1 MTPQEELQGGE
12 DVAVPKPQTEAAPS
26 PVVREEPDDAIEDLI
41 ASFTEPDDAWRVSV
55 YRLNEPGRTDSASR
69 RSFLATI
76 PVTEDLLEVIR
87 AMFGAGDYS
96 LEFRQKGKVRK
107 KAIQSIAPLRTVEV
121 EDEALEDEATES
133 EQVERLDRIE
143 NMLLALATQTAQ
155 SNGNGQAASAQPN
168 PMVSLR
174 EAMKL
179 MREMKSLD
187 DEMKPT
193 GNGSR
198 APQGDD
204 EERAWV
210 MLLKDPTLRTRIAG
224 SLTAMLGS
232 VESGAEMS
240 WYDKT
245 LAVFAQQPHLAN
257 RAFNLFE
264 RVLPMKKEANKE
276 ANAEHQGDAE
286 SAANDEQGDAPD
298 IAEILGYVISELQ
311 SNAAVASSVEVVFEF
326 VETNAEQAPVIE
338 TLLGQ
343 ASPLVIVSLK
353 QSFPAIASYVD
364 VPHAEAWID
373 AFKVAMTKR
382 RVQRD
387 AAQAIRAGML

>member
-1 MTPQEELQGGE
+1 MTTPEQTQSDGE
-12 DVAVPKPQTEAAPS
+12 DVAVAPEPRRNEATSSAK
-26 PVVREEPDDAIEDLI
+26 VDEEPDAAVEDLI

-55 YRLNEPGRTDSASR
+55 YRLNEPGRADSASR
-69 RSFLATI
+69 RSFLATL

-87 AMFGAGDYS
+87 DMFGAGDYS

-121 EDEALEDEATES
+121 EDEALEDEATGS
-133 EQVERLDRIE
+133 EQAERLDRIE
-143 NMLLALATQTAQ
+143 SVLVALATQTAQ

-179 MREMKSLD
+179 MREMKALD

-193 GNGSR
+193 NGSR

-204 EERAWV
+204 EERAWM

-232 VESGAEMS
+232 VESGAEVS

-245 LAVFAQQPHLAN
+245 IAVFAQQPHLAN

-264 RVLPMKKEANKE
+264 RVLPMKKE
-276 ANAEHQGDAE
+276 AEHQGDAE

-298 IAEILGYVISELQ
+298 IAEILGYVVSELQ
-311 SNAAVASSVEVVFEF
+311 SNAAVTSSVEVVFEF
-326 VETNAEQAPVIE
+326 VETNAEHAPVIE

>member
-121 EDEALEDEATES
+121 EDEMLEDEATES

-143 NMLLALATQTAQ
+143 NMLLALATQTQ
-155 SNGNGQAASAQPN
+155 SNGNGQTASQPN
-168 PMVSLR
+168 SMTSLR
-174 EAMKL
+174 DAMKL

-187 DEMKPT
+187 DEMKPP
-193 GNGSR
+193 GNGNR
-198 APQGDD
+198 AAEGD
-204 EERAWV
+204 EEDRAWL
-210 MLLKDPTLRTRIAG
+210 MLLKDAGLRSRIAG
-224 SLTAMLGS
+224 SVTAMLGS
-232 VESGAEMS
+232 GDGAEMS

-264 RVLPMKKEANKE
+264 RVLPLKKETANGE
-276 ANAEHQGDAE
+276 QPSDAE
-286 SAANDEQGDAPD
+286 SVASDEDAADFAD
-298 IAEILGYVISELQ
+298 ILGYVVSELK
-311 SNAAVASSVEVVFEF
+311 SNAPVESSADVVLEF
-326 VETNAEQAPVIE
+326 VDTNPEHAPIIE

-343 ASPLVIVSLK
+343 PAPLVLVSLK
-353 QSFPAIASYVD
+353 QSFPAVAPFVD

-373 AFKVAMTKR
+373 AFKVAMSKR

-387 AAQAIRAGML
+387 AAQAIRAAMNNS